1 MCTVSQKRPFTV
13 ESSDEDD
20 LLKHLDIAYRREQ
33 WRARK
38 RRSRLRKEDMNSKHE
53 RCLEPVSS
61 EDQARCMNYLQ
72 EALGAEGLD
81 ETTCGV
87 CDRLVIGRDA
97 VRKEGSDW
105 RFMNVLRELLG
116 VASSDIPQ
124 RLVDQYCAPPHI
136 EGIHCYID
144 KSGCP
149 SAWMSICSDCMSAI
163 RSRQLPK
170 FAIANGFFVGRLPA
184 HLNGLVQAN
193 GG

>member
-20 LLKHLDIAYRREQ
+20 LLKYLDIAYRREQ
-33 WRARK
+33 WPARK
-38 RRSRLRKEDMNSKHE
+38 RRSRLRKEDMDSKHE
-53 RCLEPVSS
+53 WCLEPVSS

-124 RLVDQYCAPPHI
+124 RLVDQYRAPPQVWKMWWCLR
-136 EGIHCYID
+136 EVYI
-144 KSGCP
+144 
-149 SAWMSICSDCMSAI
+149 AI
-163 RSRQLPK
+163 LTK
-170 FAIANGFFVGRLPA
+170 VD
-184 HLNGLVQAN
+184 VQAHGWVFAVN
-193 GG
+193 AWALFAADNFQNLPSPMDFS